1 MGLFQRIF
9 LAVLLAGLISG
20 GAMAALHQWRVAPL
34 ILEAEVY
41 ENAAPE
47 APAAHTHE
55 AGTAEH
61 DHGGDEWA
69 PQDGFER
76 ISYTVAADIFVAV
89 GFAFMI
95 AAVSVLSG
103 LPVTAANG
111 VLWGLAGF
119 AVFQLAPAFGL
130 PPELPGMPAAD
141 VVARQIWWWGTAL
154 ATATAIFGVARFRN
168 FAAVAVAVV
177 LVLAPHVIGAP
188 QLVGEHASSVPPN
201 LAATFASSTLF
212 SGAVFWLIL
221 GPLYGYLVERFARSP
236 QAAAVPA

>member
-9 LAVLLAGLISG
+9 FAVLLAGLISG
-20 GAMAALHQWRVAPL
+20 TAMAAMHQWRVTPL
-34 ILEAEVY
+34 IVAAEIY
-41 ENAAPE
+41 ETAAPE
-47 APAAHTHE
+47 LAAHEHE
-55 AGTAEH
+55 AGTPAH

-76 ISYTVAADIFVAV
+76 IAYTVAGDVFVAL
-89 GFAFMI
+89 GFAFMV
-95 AAVSVLSG
+95 AAASVLTG

-119 AVFQLAPAFGL
+119 AVFQFAPALGL

-141 VVARQIWWWGTAL
+141 VVPRQIWWAGTAL
-154 ATATAIFGVARFRN
+154 ATATAIYGVARFRN
-168 FAAVAVAVV
+168 IVAVALAVA

-188 QLVGEHASSVPPN
+188 QVEGEHASAVPAH
-201 LAATFASSTLF
+201 LAAAFASATLF

-221 GPLYGYLVERFARSP
+221 GPLYGYFVERFARAP
-236 QAAAVPA
+236 AGVAVTA